1 MLVCLYNI
9 NSFTILYCKY
19 NASLNFTVLLM
30 DIFSL
35 TGKCAIKSRTLFL
48 LFFPALPIGM
58 P

>member
-9 NSFTILYCKY
+9 NPFTILYCKY
-19 NASLNFTVLLM
+19 NASLNFSLRLT

-35 TGKCAIKSRTLFL
+35 TWKYAIEFPVLFSP
-48 LFFPALPIGM
+48 FSQALPIGL